1 MTKKY
6 SISFFIQS
14 AIYSVTSLLLILG
27 IYSVQGTSKLS
38 SDLDFLRMEV
48 DSVQKGLN
56 KGIDSLTSLTGQVT
70 KLGHAE
76 QAYLKLA
83 TLKDELVE
91 NQKSSVDIDNALQQL
106 AIMGTKNN
114 KSLTVINKATAEIE
128 SNLKQITGPL
138 QDLALSAQKIDA
150 QSMLLLIN
158 FFQMMNDKQGS
169 LSAVKNNVKVLFREI
184 SKVTK
189 ILNNVAIDEAA
200 RKDLIALRKKLRPLR
215 SAIQKFDKLYLISE
229 RERASTK
236 IISDAEAVVTLAKR
250 ISQSAKD
257 TAQLAIIA
265 SLKLTN
271 DSKSLISEQEKNAK
285 QGDKVLKQ
293 SINLVT
299 TANATN
305 RELSQNLSSSL
316 AQLETALSI
325 IPDVASEITQS
336 IEAMTATVSKDQV
349 GRLKDVNQR
358 AKVAQDNAQTIPKLV
373 VLICIVALVLSI
385 IIILLLR
392 RCIINPLTRFVRGV
406 KQMSG
411 NDLTAKIATKN
422 AVGEL
427 SVLID
432 DVNTLIELL
441 NQNVRDMSSASNNI
455 ESNAQSMNI
464 TSLNTQSALEQQEQI
479 CEQIV
484 VETDSLAKG
493 FEEVAESTTTAVGN
507 AKSAEQAVQLC
518 MSGVNASVEK
528 ITHLSDTM
536 KIAESA
542 MILLKTDSD
551 NIGKIL
557 NVISTIA
564 EQTNLLA
571 LNAAIEAARAGEYGR
586 GFSVVA
592 DEVRLLAKS
601 TSDATFEIQS
611 LIEKL
616 QSNAD
621 KGARTMSEGMI
632 SVEEN
637 VNATQQ
643 VYNALENTTLSVET
657 IANANRK
664 IESSSHSQLQSVN
677 DIANKIREISDYTS
691 QTSASAEQNV
701 VACKG
706 LDKTSAD
713 LKQLISRFKV

>member
-1 MTKKY
+1 MNKKY
-6 SISFFIQS
+6 SIGFFIQC

-38 SDLDFLRMEV
+38 SDLEFLRMEV
-48 DSVQKGLN
+48 DSVQTGLN
-56 KGIDSLTSLTGQVT
+56 KGIDSLKSLTGQVT
-70 KLGHAE
+70 KLGNAE

-83 TLKDELVE
+83 TLEDELVE
-91 NQKSSVDIDNALQQL
+91 NQQSSVNIDSALQQL
-106 AIMGTKNN
+106 AVMGSQNS

-128 SNLKQITGPL
+128 ANLKQITGPL
-138 QDLALSAQKIDA
+138 QDLALSAQKIDE

-169 LSAVKNNVKVLFREI
+169 LSAVRDNVKILFREI

-200 RKDLIALRKKLRPLR
+200 RKDLISLRKKLRPLR
-215 SAIQKFDKLYLISE
+215 SSIQKFDKLYLITE
-229 RERASTK
+229 QAQASTQ
-236 IISDAEAVVTLAKR
+236 IIKDAEEVVALAKR

-257 TAQLAIIA
+257 TAQQAVIA

-271 DSKSLISEQEKNAK
+271 DSKLLISEQEKNGQ
-285 QGDKVLKQ
+285 QGEKVLKQ
-293 SINLVT
+293 SISLVT

-305 RELSQNLSSSL
+305 RELSKNLSASL
-316 AQLETALSI
+316 TQLDSALSI
-325 IPDVASEITQS
+325 IPDVASDITQS
-336 IEAMTATVSKDQV
+336 IDAMTATVSSDQI
-349 GRLKDVNQR
+349 GRLDDVNQR
-358 AKVAQDNAQTIPKLV
+358 ADIAQNNAETIPKLV
-373 VLICIVALVLSI
+373 VLICIVALILSI
-385 IIILLLR
+385 IIISLLR
-392 RCIINPLTRFVRGV
+392 RCIISPLGRFVAGV
-406 KQMSG
+406 KHMTS
-411 NDLTAKIATKN
+411 NDLTAKIATDN

-432 DVNTLIELL
+432 DVNTLIVLL
-441 NQNVRDMSSASNNI
+441 NQNVRDMGSASQDI
-455 ESNAQSMNI
+455 ENNAQSMNK
-464 TSLNTQSALEQQEQI
+464 TALNTQRALEQQEHI
-479 CEQIV
+479 SEQIV
-484 VETDSLAKG
+484 LETDSLAKA

-507 AKSAEQAVQLC
+507 AKSAEHAVQLC
-518 MSGVNASVEK
+518 MSGVNASVDK
-528 ITHLSDTM
+528 ISQLSDTM
-536 KIAESA
+536 KVAENA
-542 MILLKTDSD
+542 MLLLKTDSD
-551 NIGKIL
+551 DIGKIL

-601 TSDATFEIQS
+601 TSDATFEIQT

-616 QSNAD
+616 QSNAE
-621 KGARTMSEGMI
+621 KGARTMSEGMQ

-637 VNATQQ
+637 VNATQE

-657 IANANRK
+657 IATANRK
-664 IESSSHSQLQSVN
+664 IESSSHSQLLSVN
-677 DIANKIREISDYTS
+677 DIASKIREISDYTH

-701 VACKG
+701 AACKG